1 MRLDSYRPSTSVIDR
16 QHEIGSYAP
25 GKVQAGGMTGK
36 KVPIL
41 TKLAYGF
48 GAIAYGVKNNGFD
61 FFLLLFYSQILGVKA
76 ELVGLA
82 LLIALVFD
90 AFSDPFVGYLSDNT
104 RSRWGRR
111 HPWMYFAAVPVSI
124 AYFFLWAP
132 PEGLSGNMLFLYLVV
147 LSILIRTLIT
157 LYEVPSS
164 ALAPELTRD
173 YDERTSLMAWR
184 TFFGWIGGT
193 LIAAFTLAVILAP
206 SESNPGGLFNRDGFA
221 TYGLIASVMI
231 FGSIMIASLGTH
243 RLIPNLPK
251 APERESK
258 KLRQMFGE
266 IFETLTSKSFF
277 ALFLATI
284 LSAVATGLAMSLN
297 LYLNSYF
304 WGFTQE
310 QISILILAS
319 LVGATASVVVAPLF
333 TKKFG
338 KRKGA
343 VIAATSILFMS
354 PVLIA
359 LRLLG
364 VLEPMPADGHSF
376 LLPLI
381 FVIATIEMTLTI
393 TFQVLMFSMIAD
405 LVEESEVK
413 TRRRSEGVF
422 FAAITF
428 SAKATQGLG
437 IFAASLV
444 LSLVSFPEGAAPGEV
459 PDSTVLDFGKT
470 YLIAILA
477 LWILRIFCVRLYK
490 IDRAAH
496 ERNVAEA
503 TATS

>member
-1 MRLDSYRPSTSVIDR
+1 
-16 QHEIGSYAP
+16 
-25 GKVQAGGMTGK
+25 MTGA

-48 GAIAYGVKNNGFD
+48 GAVAYGVKNNGFD
-61 FFLLLFYSQILGVKA
+61 FFLLLFYSQILGVEA
-76 ELVGLA
+76 EMVGFA

-111 HPWMYFAAVPVSI
+111 HPWMYFAALPVSI

-132 PEGLSGNMLFLYLVV
+132 PAGMSANMLFVYLVV
-147 LSILIRTLIT
+147 LSISIRTLIT

-184 TFFGWIGGT
+184 TLFGWLGGT
-193 LIAAFTLAVILAP
+193 LIAAFTMAVILAP
-206 SESNPGGLFNRDGFA
+206 SADNPSGLFNRDGFS

-231 FGSIMIASLGTH
+231 FVSILVASLGTH
-243 RLIPNLPK
+243 RLIPTLPK
-251 APERESK
+251 APELASK
-258 KLRQMFGE
+258 KLGQMFGE

-284 LSAVATGLAMSLN
+284 LSSVATGVAMSLN
-297 LYLNSYF
+297 LYINSYF

-319 LVGATASVVVAPLF
+319 LVAAAFSVIVAPFF
-333 TKKFG
+333 TRRFG

-343 VIAATSILFMS
+343 IIASTSILFMS
-354 PVLIA
+354 PVMII

-364 VLEPMPADGHSF
+364 VLEPMPIDGPSL
-376 LLPLI
+376 LLPTI

-405 LVEESEVK
+405 LVEESEIK
-413 TRRRSEGVF
+413 TKRRSEGVF

-444 LSLVSFPEGAAPGEV
+444 LAVVNFPEGSKPGEV
-459 PDSTVLDFGKT
+459 PESTVLEFGQT
-470 YLIAILA
+470 YLIAILT

-490 IDRAAH
+490 IDRETH
-496 ERNVAEA
+496 ERNVAQA
-503 TATS
+503 TAASQT

>member
-1 MRLDSYRPSTSVIDR
+1 
-16 QHEIGSYAP
+16 
-25 GKVQAGGMTGK
+25 MTGTR
-36 KVPIL
+36 VPIA

-61 FFLLLFYSQILGVKA
+61 FFLLLFYSQILGVDA
-76 ELVGLA
+76 EMVGLA

-111 HPWMYFAAVPVSI
+111 HPWMYFAAIPVSI
-124 AYFFLWAP
+124 AYFFLWSP
-132 PEGLSGNMLFLYLVV
+132 PSGMSANALFAYLVV

-206 SESNPGGLFNRDGFA
+206 NEANPGGLFNRDGFG
-221 TYGLIASVMI
+221 TYGLIASSMI
-231 FGSIMIASLGTH
+231 FVSILVASLGTH
-243 RLIPNLPK
+243 RLIPTLPK
-251 APERESK
+251 APERETK
-258 KLRQMFGE
+258 KLGEMFSE

-277 ALFLATI
+277 ALFMATI
-284 LSAVATGLAMSLN
+284 ISSVATGVAMSLN
-297 LYLNSYF
+297 LYINSYF

-319 LVGATASVVVAPLF
+319 LVAAALAVVVAPFF
-333 TKKFG
+333 TRKFG

-343 VIAATSILFMS
+343 IIASTSILFMS
-354 PVLIA
+354 PVMIT

-364 VLEPMPADGHSF
+364 VLEPMPTEGPSL
-376 LLPLI
+376 LLPTI
-381 FVIATIEMTLTI
+381 FVIAVVEMTLTI

-413 TRRRSEGVF
+413 TKRRSEGVF

-444 LSLVSFPEGAAPGEV
+444 LAFVNFPEGSQPGEV
-459 PDSTVLDFGKT
+459 PESTILEFGQT

-477 LWILRIFCVRLYK
+477 LWILRIFCVRLYR
-490 IDRAAH
+490 IDREAH
-496 ERNVAEA
+496 ERNVAQA
-503 TATS
+503 GALSQGGNL

>member
-1 MRLDSYRPSTSVIDR
+1 MTST
-16 QHEIGSYAP
+16 
-25 GKVQAGGMTGK
+25 
-36 KVPIL
+36 KVPIA

-48 GAIAYGVKNNGFD
+48 GAVAYGVKNNGFD
-61 FFLLLFYSQILGVKA
+61 YFLLLFYSQILGVEA
-76 ELVGLA
+76 QLVGFA

-124 AYFFLWAP
+124 AYFFLWSP
-132 PEGLSGNMLFLYLVV
+132 PAGVSGNMLFAYLVV

-184 TFFGWIGGT
+184 TFFGWIGGA

-206 SESNPGGLFNRDGFA
+206 DETNPGGLFNRDGFA
-221 TYGLIASVMI
+221 TYGFVASLMIFVSIMVASV
-231 FGSIMIASLGTH
+231 GTH
-243 RLIPNLPK
+243 RLISSLPD
-251 APERESK
+251 APAKESK
-258 KLRQMFGE
+258 KLGKMFGE

-284 LSAVATGLAMSLN
+284 LSSVATGLAMSLN
-297 LYLNSYF
+297 LYINSYF
-304 WGFTQE
+304 WGFSQD

-319 LVGATASVVVAPLF
+319 LVAAALAVVVAPFF
-333 TKKFG
+333 TKRFG
-338 KRKGA
+338 KRNGA
-343 VIAATSILFMS
+343 LMAASATLLMS
-354 PVLIA
+354 PVLII

-364 VLEPMPADGHSF
+364 ILEPMPVDGQSF

-381 FVIATIEMTLTI
+381 FLVAVVEMTLTI
-393 TFQVLMFSMIAD
+393 SFQVLMFSMIAD

-413 TRRRSEGVF
+413 TKRRSEGVF

-444 LSLVSFPEGAAPGEV
+444 LAFVNFPEGSKPGEV
-459 PDSTVLDFGKT
+459 PDGTVLEFGKT
-470 YLIAILA
+470 YLVAILA

-496 ERNVAEA
+496 ERNVAQTLA
-503 TATS
+503 TTN

>member
-1 MRLDSYRPSTSVIDR
+1 MSN
-16 QHEIGSYAP
+16 G
-25 GKVQAGGMTGK
+25 

-61 FFLLLFYSQILGVKA
+61 FFLLLFYSQILGVEA
-76 ELVGLA
+76 EMVGLA

-111 HPWMYFAAVPVSI
+111 HPWMYFAAVPVAV
-124 AYFFLWAP
+124 AYFFLWSP
-132 PEGLSGNMLFLYLVV
+132 PVGMSNEMLFFYLVV

-164 ALAPELTRD
+164 ALAPEITRD

-193 LIAAFTLAVILAP
+193 LIAAYTMAAILAP
-206 SESNPGGLFNRDGFA
+206 SASNPGGLFNRDGFT

-231 FGSIMIASLGTH
+231 FVSIMVASTGTH
-243 RLIPNLPK
+243 RLIPKLPK
-251 APERESK
+251 APERETK
-258 KLRQMFGE
+258 KLGQMFGE

-284 LSAVATGLAMSLN
+284 LSSVATGVAMSLN
-297 LYLNSYF
+297 LYINSYF

-319 LVGATASVVVAPLF
+319 LVAAAFSVVVAPFF
-333 TKKFG
+333 TRKFG

-343 VIAATSILFMS
+343 IIASTSILFMS
-354 PVLIA
+354 PVMIT

-364 VLEPMPADGHSF
+364 ILEPMPVDGPSF
-376 LLPLI
+376 LLPTI

-405 LVEESEVK
+405 LVEESEIK
-413 TRRRSEGVF
+413 TKRRSEGVF

-444 LSLVSFPEGAAPGEV
+444 LAFVNFPEGAKPGDVSE
-459 PDSTVLDFGKT
+459 STVLDFGQT

-496 ERNVAEA
+496 ERNVAKA
-503 TATS
+503 TAAT

>member
-1 MRLDSYRPSTSVIDR
+1 MVGT
-16 QHEIGSYAP
+16 
-25 GKVQAGGMTGK
+25 

-61 FFLLLFYSQILGVKA
+61 FFLLLFYSQILGVEA
-76 ELVGLA
+76 EMVGLA

-132 PEGLSGNMLFLYLVV
+132 PAEMSANTLFVYLVV

-193 LIAAFTLAVILAP
+193 LIAAFTMAVILAP
-206 SESNPGGLFNRDGFA
+206 SADNPAGLFNRDGFS

-231 FGSIMIASLGTH
+231 FVSIMVASLGTH
-243 RLIPNLPK
+243 RLIPTLPK
-251 APERESK
+251 APERASK
-258 KLRQMFGE
+258 KLGEMFGE
-266 IFETLTSKSFF
+266 IFDTLTSKSFF

-284 LSAVATGLAMSLN
+284 LSSVATGVAMSLN
-297 LYLNSYF
+297 LYINSYF

-319 LVGATASVVVAPLF
+319 LVAAALAVIVAPFF
-333 TKKFG
+333 TRRFG

-343 VIAATSILFMS
+343 IIASTSILFMS
-354 PVLIA
+354 PVMIT

-364 VLEPMPADGHSF
+364 VLEPMPVDGPSF
-376 LLPLI
+376 LLPTI
-381 FVIATIEMTLTI
+381 FVIAVIEMTLTI

-405 LVEESEVK
+405 LVEESEIK
-413 TRRRSEGVF
+413 TKRRSEGVF

-444 LSLVSFPEGAAPGEV
+444 LAVVNFPEGSKPGEV
-459 PDSTVLDFGKT
+459 PESTVLDFGQT

-490 IDRAAH
+490 IDRETH
-496 ERNVAEA
+496 ERNVAQA
-503 TATS
+503 TAAS

>member
-1 MRLDSYRPSTSVIDR
+1 
-16 QHEIGSYAP
+16 
-25 GKVQAGGMTGK
+25 MTTTK
-36 KVPIL
+36 IPIA

-61 FFLLLFYSQILGVKA
+61 FFLLLFYSQILGVEA

-111 HPWMYFAAVPVSI
+111 HPWMYFAATPVAI
-124 AYFFLWAP
+124 AYFFLWSP
-132 PEGLSGNMLFLYLVV
+132 PEGISGNMLFAYLVV

-164 ALAPELTRD
+164 ALAAELTRD

-193 LIAAFTLAVILAP
+193 LIAVFTLAVILAP
-206 SESNPGGLFNRDGFA
+206 NEGNPSGLFNRDGFT
-221 TYGLIASVMI
+221 TYGLIASAMI
-231 FGSIMIASLGTH
+231 FVSIMVASLGTH
-243 RLIPNLPK
+243 RLIPTLPA
-251 APERESK
+251 APAKQAK
-258 KLRQMFGE
+258 KLGSIFAE
-266 IFETLTSKSFF
+266 ILETLTSKSFF
-277 ALFLATI
+277 ALFMATI
-284 LSAVATGLAMSLN
+284 LSSIATGLAMSLN
-297 LYLNSYF
+297 LYINSYF

-319 LVGATASVVVAPLF
+319 LVGASLAVVIAPFF
-333 TKKFG
+333 TKQFG
-338 KRKGA
+338 KRNGA
-343 VIAATSILFMS
+343 LIAACATLFTS
-354 PVLIA
+354 PVLIT

-364 VLEPMPADGHSF
+364 VLEPMPVDGQSF

-381 FVIATIEMTLTI
+381 FIVALIEMTLI
-393 TFQVLMFSMIAD
+393 ISFQVLMYSMITD

-413 TRRRSEGVF
+413 TKRRSEGVF
-422 FAAITF
+422 FASITF

-444 LSLVSFPEGAAPGEV
+444 LAFVNFPEGAEPGQV
-459 PDSTVLDFGKT
+459 ADSTVQELGMT
-470 YLIAILA
+470 YLIAIVG
-477 LWILRIFCVRLYK
+477 LWILRLLCVRLYK
-490 IDRAAH
+490 IDRTAH
-496 ERNVAEA
+496 ERNVAQTLTPA
-503 TATS
+503 D

>member
-1 MRLDSYRPSTSVIDR
+1 
-16 QHEIGSYAP
+16 
-25 GKVQAGGMTGK
+25 MTGNR
-36 KVPIL
+36 VPIL

-61 FFLLLFYSQILGVKA
+61 FFLLLFYSQILGVDA

-111 HPWMYFAAVPVSI
+111 HPWMYFSAIPVSV
-124 AYFFLWAP
+124 AYFFLWSP
-132 PEGLSGNMLFLYLVV
+132 PETLTNNELFFYLVG

-173 YDERTSLMAWR
+173 YDERTRLMAWR

-193 LIAAFTLAVILAP
+193 LIAAFTMAVILAP
-206 SESNPGGLFNRDGFA
+206 SDANPEGLFNRAGFT
-221 TYGLIASVMI
+221 TYGLIASVMM
-231 FGSIMIASLGTH
+231 FTSIMVASLGTH
-243 RLIPNLPK
+243 RAIPTLPK
-251 APERESK
+251 APVTETKR
-258 KLRQMFGE
+258 LGAIFGE
-266 IFETLTSKSFF
+266 IFETLTSKSFL

-284 LSAVATGLAMSLN
+284 ISAVATGLAMSLN
-297 LYLNSYF
+297 LYLNTYL

-319 LVGATASVVVAPLF
+319 LVGAAGSVIIAPLF
-333 TKKFG
+333 TRVFG

-343 VIAATSILFMS
+343 IIAASATLFLS

-359 LRLLG
+359 LRLGG
-364 VLEPMPADGHSF
+364 VLEPMPTDGPSF

-381 FVIATIEMTLTI
+381 FTVAVIEMTLTI

-405 LVEESEVK
+405 LVEESEVRTK
-413 TRRRSEGVF
+413 RRSEGVF

-444 LSLVSFPEGAAPGEV
+444 LAYVSFPEGAKPGEV
-459 PDSTVLDFGKT
+459 SEDIVLEFGLT
-470 YLIAILA
+470 YLIAILT
-477 LWILRIFCVRLYK
+477 LWIARIFCVRLYR
-490 IDRAAH
+490 IDREAH
-496 ERNVAEA
+496 ERNVAQT
-503 TATS
+503 TAIDQGPASDV